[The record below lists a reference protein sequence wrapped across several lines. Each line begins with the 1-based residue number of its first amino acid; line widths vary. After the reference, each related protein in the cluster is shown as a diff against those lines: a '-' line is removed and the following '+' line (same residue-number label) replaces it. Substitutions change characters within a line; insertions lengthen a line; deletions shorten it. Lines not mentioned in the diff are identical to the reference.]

1 MIEGDGYMKLIEQST
16 LTFSPDHKPAGT
28 CKPGE
33 IVAFHSMDAF
43 SNVLVSEKQMGSEIP
58 LEESNPTAGPLYVEG
73 AMPGDVLAV
82 KILDIAL
89 EPQGVIVT
97 CPDFGPLC
105 DEIEERTAFV
115 KADRGNAYFKGVS
128 FPLNPMVGTIGT
140 TPADGEIPCFCTGKH
155 GGNMDCKQVKPGS
168 TIYLPVFT
176 EGALLQI
183 GDLHAAMGDGEIC
196 GAAVESAGTTT
207 VKVDVI
213 KNTHLE
219 WPLLETDEKWY
230 VNACGN
236 NYYEALTEACREM
249 RRHLQRV
256 TDWDKKD
263 IFMYLSMK
271 GDAEIN
277 ASYCS
282 SSDIPT
288 AVRVGIPKAMNI
300 RL

>member
-1 MIEGDGYMKLIEQST
+1 
-16 LTFSPDHKPAGT
+16 
-28 CKPGE
+28 
-33 IVAFHSMDAF
+33 
-43 SNVLVSEKQMGSEIP
+43 
-58 LEESNPTAGPLYVEG
+58 
-73 AMPGDVLAV
+73 
-82 KILDIAL
+82 
-89 EPQGVIVT
+89 
-97 CPDFGPLC
+97 
-105 DEIEERTAFV
+105 
-115 KADRGNAYFKGVS
+115 
-128 FPLNPMVGTIGT
+128 MVGTIGT

-183 GDLHAAMGDGEIC
+183 GDLHAAMGDGELC

-256 TDWDKKD
+256 TDWDQTD
-263 IFMYLSMK
+263 IFMYLSMQ
-271 GDAEIN
+271 GDAEVN